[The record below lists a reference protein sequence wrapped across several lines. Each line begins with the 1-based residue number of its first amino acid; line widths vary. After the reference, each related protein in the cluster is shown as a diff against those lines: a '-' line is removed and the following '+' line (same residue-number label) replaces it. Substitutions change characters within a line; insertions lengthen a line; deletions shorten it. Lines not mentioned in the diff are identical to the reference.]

1 MKKMGEDKVIVDVTE
16 MIRLL
21 LADLMEIER
30 FRVGC
35 SKVELEVEIN
45 NPEEL
50 ERVKKLLLFLRGVE
64 CDVISVRKLIN
75 LDNMNLDEVE

>member
-1 MKKMGEDKVIVDVTE
+1 MIEMEEDKVIVDITQP
-16 MIRLL
+16 IRFL

-35 SKVELEVEIN
+35 SEVKLEVEIN

-50 ERVKKLLLFLRGVE
+50 GRVKKLLLFLREIEFEG
-64 CDVISVRKLIN
+64 ISIRKLIN
-75 LDNMNLDEVE
+75 LDELDLDEVE

>member
-1 MKKMGEDKVIVDVTE
+1 MKKMGEDKVTVDVTE

-50 ERVKKLLLFLRGVE
+50 ERVKKLLLFLREVE
-64 CDVISVRKLIN
+64 CDGISIRKLIN
-75 LDNMNLDEVE
+75 LDELDLDEVE

>member
-1 MKKMGEDKVIVDVTE
+1 MGEDKIIVDITE
-16 MIRLL
+16 QIRFL

-35 SKVELEVEIN
+35 SEVELEVEIN

-50 ERVKKLLLFLRGVE
+50 ERVKKLLLFLREIEFDG
-64 CDVISVRKLIN
+64 ISIRKLIK
-75 LDNMNLDEVE
+75 LDELDLDEVE